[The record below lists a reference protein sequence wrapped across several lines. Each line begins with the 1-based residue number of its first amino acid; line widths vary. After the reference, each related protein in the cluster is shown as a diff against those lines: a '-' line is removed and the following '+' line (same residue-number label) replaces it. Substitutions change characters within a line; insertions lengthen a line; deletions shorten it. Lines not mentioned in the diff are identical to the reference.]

1 MLARLLI
8 TGSAAI
14 VLALGV
20 IHLVYT
26 FRGTKLTPRDPSLQE
41 RMKEVSPIVTRETTM
56 WRVWVGVNA
65 THSLA
70 LLLFGL
76 VYGYLALARGEVLF
90 ESLFLQVLGAAML
103 LGFVVLARLYFFSV
117 PFWSLCGSLLCYVS
131 GLVLGRLNHS

>member
-14 VLALGV
+14 VLTLGI

-26 FRGTKLTPRDPSLQE
+26 FRGPKLTPRDPALQE
-41 RMKEVSPIVTRETTM
+41 RMKEVPPVVTRETTM
-56 WRVWVGVNA
+56 WQVWVGVNA
-65 THSLA
+65 MHSLA
-70 LLLFGL
+70 LIFFGL
-76 VYGYLALARGEVLF
+76 VYGYFALAKGGVLF
-90 ESLFLQVLGAAML
+90 GSVFLQVLGVGML

-131 GLVLGRLNHS
+131 GLVLGR